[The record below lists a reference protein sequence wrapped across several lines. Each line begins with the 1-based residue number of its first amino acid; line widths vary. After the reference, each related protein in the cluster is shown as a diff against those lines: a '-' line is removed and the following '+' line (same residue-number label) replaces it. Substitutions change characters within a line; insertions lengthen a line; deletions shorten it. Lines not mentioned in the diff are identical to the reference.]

1 MRFVDASNQE
11 NSIFSA
17 CCGQLVEERPTFY
30 SLFVKFLKCA
40 LICAIFGVWAAN
52 NADPRVLYTVYVW
65 YTSKDVNGTLRR
77 ECDIFRPFLIF
88 FFFRIFQSGRE
99 TASTVYRVGAIENAQ

>member
-88 FFFRIFQSGRE
+88 FFFVFFRAGGKRLVQPRL
-99 TASTVYRVGAIENAQ
+99 QL